1 MLGEDSRTR
10 RFVGEMARVNHGR
23 AFFTSPDSLGE
34 YLLTDY
40 VANRGA
46 KAA

>member
-1 MLGEDSRTR
+1 MLGENSDTR
-10 RFVGEMARVNHGR
+10 RFVSEMTKVNRGR

-34 YLLTDY
+34 YILMDY